1 LNKKTFFLNF
11 FVLCLQQIKKYNM
24 TPKEKALEVLNLFGN
39 MHNFF
44 AKDFAIMYVDTILIQ
59 DEYKNEIQFWQEVK
73 KEIEQL

>member
-1 LNKKTFFLNF
+1 
-11 FVLCLQQIKKYNM
+11 M
-24 TPKEKALEVLNLFGN
+24 TPKEKALEVLKLFGE

-73 KEIEQL
+73 KEIIQL